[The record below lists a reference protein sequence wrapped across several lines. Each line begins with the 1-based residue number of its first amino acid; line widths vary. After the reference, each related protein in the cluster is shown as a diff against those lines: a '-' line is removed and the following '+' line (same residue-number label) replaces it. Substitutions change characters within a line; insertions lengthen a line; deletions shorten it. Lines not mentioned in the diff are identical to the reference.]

1 MELCLLNLLILI
13 VLCIILTLVCP
24 FRACYMW
31 LTMNHMFIR
40 EIWGKFTSFIFW
52 NFEISLVW
60 LGRFR
65 NSKKVKS
72 VNLSQ
77 ISPLNMWLLV
87 LITRLIVTDT
97 APLTCYFVIVR
108 YFVRARSLIWNCPLL
123 IDIFLRTDKTCVIFL
138 KWFTNFL
145 YSQITTR

>member
-52 NFEISLVW
+52 NFEIFQMFFKFFKFFWKISRYQKGELGKLIPNFSL
-60 LGRFR
+60 
-65 NSKKVKS
+65 KH
-72 VNLSQ
+72 
-77 ISPLNMWLLV
+77 
-87 LITRLIVTDT
+87 LITSTKIPCMHDKKNIELNRKMRGKMRGL
-97 APLTCYFVIVR
+97 YFRVCP
-108 YFVRARSLIWNCPLL
+108 RSLA
-123 IDIFLRTDKTCVIFL
+123 
-138 KWFTNFL
+138 
-145 YSQITTR
+145 